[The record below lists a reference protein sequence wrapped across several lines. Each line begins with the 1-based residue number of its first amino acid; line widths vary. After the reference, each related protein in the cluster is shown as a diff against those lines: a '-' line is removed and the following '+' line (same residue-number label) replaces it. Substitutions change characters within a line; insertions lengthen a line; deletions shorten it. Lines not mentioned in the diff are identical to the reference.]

1 MANALPRQVVED
13 RDEVADALEVMEV
26 MDMVDTVDTT
36 VDIKSVT

>member
-13 RDEVADALEVMEV
+13 RDEMADALEV